1 MNTRLKQFIEA
12 ENISQA
18 EFADKLKV
26 VRASVSHI
34 IAGRNKPSYE
44 FIRSLILHYP
54 QLNMEWLML
63 GKGKMYKQM
72 QNPPVPQPSEG
83 SDSLFDDSVS
93 GQTTDSFEN
102 LQSEQGSTANTAS
115 TEASTALI
123 QQVQIPVNQRKVVK
137 VTILFDDG
145 TYQEL

>member
-63 GKGKMYKQM
+63 GKGKMYKQTATPGEEKNASPAPDEGVLLSFE
-72 QNPPVPQPSEG
+72 QEPSSQPSDNTEENIQ
-83 SDSLFDDSVS
+83 SSFDI
-93 GQTTDSFEN
+93 
-102 LQSEQGSTANTAS
+102 NT
-115 TEASTALI
+115 LI
-123 QQVQIPVNQRKVVK
+123 EPMQKPVKQRKVVK
-137 VTILFDDG
+137 VAVFFDDG

>member
-63 GKGKMYKQM
+63 GKGKLYKQTATTEEEKNDSPDNDEGVLLSFE
-72 QNPPVPQPSEG
+72 QEPSSQPSDNTEENIQ
-83 SDSLFDDSVS
+83 SSFDI
-93 GQTTDSFEN
+93 
-102 LQSEQGSTANTAS
+102 NT
-115 TEASTALI
+115 LI
-123 QQVQIPVNQRKVVK
+123 EPMQKPVKQRKVVK
-137 VTILFDDG
+137 VAVFFDDG